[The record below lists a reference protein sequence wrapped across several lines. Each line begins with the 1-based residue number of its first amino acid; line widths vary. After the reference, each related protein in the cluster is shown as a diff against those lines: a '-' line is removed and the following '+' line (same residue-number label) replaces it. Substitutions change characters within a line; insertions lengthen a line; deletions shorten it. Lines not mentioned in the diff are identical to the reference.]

1 MTTKAS
7 NMDVVFGFLSV
18 VRSAEDGLFGG
29 YLVLNGQG
37 RPLEF
42 HCTAPVKA
50 NRAQEILYGA
60 TLEPFLHGEQIGQ
73 TLMSAAKR
81 VPQVVCTD
89 VLPVLA
95 LQSVTSTPVVWVAD
109 RLPTT
114 SLTAVELTDVMK
126 LVDEADCARLAKLST
141 VYPFAFADHVLLMNE
156 SQREQQDEICQQLTQ
171 LLQLIDLREPFTR
184 IQAAIEEAHRN
195 ALGESQHRQAG

>member
-1 MTTKAS
+1 MTTKATS
-7 NMDVVFGFLSV
+7 TDVAFGFLSV
-18 VRSAEDGLFGG
+18 IRSAEDGLFGG

-114 SLTAVELTDVMK
+114 SLTAVELADVMK

>member
-1 MTTKAS
+1 MTTQSLNK
-7 NMDVVFGFLSV
+7 DVVFGFVSV
-18 VRSAEDGLFGG
+18 VRSAENSLFGG
-29 YLVLNGQG
+29 YLILNAKG

-73 TLMSAAKR
+73 TLMAAAKR
-81 VPQVVCTD
+81 IPQVVCTD

-95 LQSVTSTPVVWVAD
+95 LQELTSTPVVWVAD
-109 RLPTT
+109 QLPAT
-114 SLTAVELTDVMK
+114 SFGTVELADVTK
-126 LVDEADCARLAKLST
+126 LVGEADGDRLSKLPDI
-141 VYPFAFADHVLLMNE
+141 YPFSFAGHVLLMHE
-156 SQREQQDEICQQLTQ
+156 SQRGQQDEICRQLDP
-171 LLQLIDLREPFTR
+171 LLELIELPEPFAR

>member
-1 MTTKAS
+1 MTTKATS
-7 NMDVVFGFLSV
+7 TDVAFGFLSV
-18 VRSAEDGLFGG
+18 VSSAEDGLFGG

-114 SLTAVELTDVMK
+114 SLAAVELADVMK

>member
-1 MTTKAS
+1 MTTQSPNK
-7 NMDVVFGFLSV
+7 DVVFGFMSV

-29 YLVLNGQG
+29 YLILNAKG

-73 TLMSAAKR
+73 TLMAAAKR
-81 VPQVVCTD
+81 TPQVVCTD

-95 LQSVTSTPVVWVAD
+95 LQELTSTPVAWVAD
-109 RLPTT
+109 RLPATNLTT
-114 SLTAVELTDVMK
+114 VELADVMK
-126 LVDEADCARLAKLST
+126 LVGEADSEHLSRLST
-141 VYPFAFADHVLLMNE
+141 VYPFVFAEHVLLMNE
-156 SQREQQDEICQQLTQ
+156 SQRGQQDEICRHLAP
-171 LLQLIDLREPFTR
+171 LLELIELPEPFAR

>member
-1 MTTKAS
+1 MTTKATS
-7 NMDVVFGFLSV
+7 TDVAFGFLSV

-114 SLTAVELTDVMK
+114 SLTAVELADVMK

>member
-1 MTTKAS
+1 MTTKATS
-7 NMDVVFGFLSV
+7 MDVDFGFLSV

-29 YLVLNGQG
+29 YLILNGQG

-60 TLEPFLHGEQIGQ
+60 TLESFLHGEQIGQ

-89 VLPVLA
+89 VLSVLA

-109 RLPTT
+109 RLPTM
-114 SLTAVELTDVMK
+114 SLTAVELADVMK

-156 SQREQQDEICQQLTQ
+156 SQRAQQDEICQQLTP
-171 LLQLIDLREPFTR
+171 LLQLIELREPFTR

>member
-1 MTTKAS
+1 MSTESTS
-7 NMDVVFGFLSV
+7 TDVVFGFVSV

-29 YLVLNGQG
+29 YLILNGQG

-73 TLMSAAKR
+73 TLMAAAKR

-95 LQSVTSTPVVWVAD
+95 LQSMTSTPVVWVAD
-109 RLPTT
+109 RLPAT
-114 SLTAVELTDVMK
+114 SLAAVELADVMK
-126 LVDEADCARLAKLST
+126 LVDEVDGARLAKLST

-156 SQREQQDEICQQLTQ
+156 SQRGHQDEICQQLTP
-171 LLQLIDLREPFTR
+171 LLQLIELREPFTR

>member
-1 MTTKAS
+1 MTTKATS
-7 NMDVVFGFLSV
+7 TDVAFGFLSV
-18 VRSAEDGLFGG
+18 VSSAEDGLFGG

-114 SLTAVELTDVMK
+114 SLTAVELADVMK

>member
-1 MTTKAS
+1 MTTKATS
-7 NMDVVFGFLSV
+7 TDVAFGFLSV
-18 VRSAEDGLFGG
+18 IRSAEDGLFGG

-114 SLTAVELTDVMK
+114 SLAAVELADVMK

>member
-1 MTTKAS
+1 MTTKAT

-18 VRSAEDGLFGG
+18 IRSAEDGLFGG
-29 YLVLNGQG
+29 YLILNGQG

-109 RLPTT
+109 RLPATRM
-114 SLTAVELTDVMK
+114 TAVEPGDLRK
-126 LVDEADCARLAKLST
+126 LVDEEDCSRLST
-141 VYPFAFADHVLLMNE
+141 FSAVYPFAFADHVLLMNE
-156 SQREQQDEICQQLTQ
+156 SMRDHQDDICQQLTP
-171 LLQLIDLREPFTR
+171 LLQLIELHEPFAR